1 MATTLHSRD
10 YTHSYVNKAWV
21 MKVAMAKFASY
32 YARQGRID
40 SGLHTQKN
48 KN

>member
-1 MATTLHSRD
+1 
-10 YTHSYVNKAWV
+10 

-40 SGLHTQKN
+40 SGLHKKKIRKGLEPTAQYSVHTGGQDGI
-48 KN
+48 